1 MSTAAIQLAHA
12 AGLEVFVTSR
22 SEDKRARVLQLG
34 ADAAF
39 ETGARLHARWMPSLN
54 PSARPHGVIPSNPY
68 VREELSPFAA
78 RLLATS
84 RVQSLRE
91 SSSRIFE
98 CRAIPWAPVRIS
110 HVC

>member
-39 ETGARLHARWMPSLN
+39 ETGARLPRKADAVIESVG
-54 PSARPHGVIPSNPY
+54 AAHGVIPSNPY